1 MLPNEGD
8 DPMNGDQAG
17 ADGTDV
23 GLKELSGG
31 AISQICKTMALEW
44 DGNKQTDSQ
53 GIVC

>member
-31 AISQICKTMALEW
+31 DQPDMQD
-44 DGNKQTDSQ
+44 DGSRM
-53 GIVC
+53 GRE